1 MPKPSDTKSPAF
13 LHTARAFYADAF
25 EPRRPADLAHAMAE
39 FGELDDAE
47 QRFAVAH
54 LLYLNLQGQ
63 AELLRVLAD
72 VRDAAEDVADR
83 IEEALEDDEPE
94 EEADDDAEEVDEAPV
109 EEVASDEVV
118 DREPDGVSVHSPPA
132 DSDPAVLDDGQDLQD
147 ERGAA

>member
-47 QRFAVAH
+47 QRFAIAH
-54 LLYLNLQGQ
+54 LVYLNLQGQ

-72 VRDAAEDVADR
+72 VRDAAEDMADR
-83 IEEALEDDEPE
+83 IEEVLEDDDDPE
-94 EEADDDAEEVDEAPV
+94 EADDAEEVDEPPN
-109 EEVASDEVV
+109 EDLTSDEVV
-118 DREPDGVSVHSPPA
+118 DREPDGVSVPSPPA
-132 DSDPAVLDDGQDLQD
+132 DTDPAVLDDDQELQD